1 METFF
6 LLYYKNSTQP
16 CPKYS
21 NNKFAKSLQYLK
33 NGQVSLIKLC
43 HGNYLL
49 PMSVKV
55 PTNDEFCM
63 KNGSGN
69 QGSNNSIP
77 LLPL

>member
-1 METFF
+1 MQKGRDKDDF
-6 LLYYKNSTQP
+6 LQADKHQIFLQVDTINFGEHGQP

-49 PMSVKV
+49 HMSVKS
-55 PTNDEFCM
+55 TY
-63 KNGSGN
+63 K
-69 QGSNNSIP
+69 
-77 LLPL
+77 